1 MQIYKKINEQIL
13 HWKLQ
18 SEHMGT
24 QKKAEKDFYADIE
37 KLSKRW
43 FDATNLV
50 ESNEYLAPHAPFIFD
65 YKLRPAFP
73 HWRKLRKSL
82 ANKNNFIHTVFYS
95 LTKSDQDV
103 WSRKTWNNLLK
114 THNTK
119 NTEPASVWV
128 HGTLESVVIKSLLQN
143 LLIKPHKIQEDEGSG
158 VFLRYLWLFW
168 GLLWYKLA

>member
-1 MQIYKKINEQIL
+1 MNKYCIENYKVNTWGHKKKQKKISI
-13 HWKLQ
+13 
-18 SEHMGT
+18 
-24 QKKAEKDFYADIE
+24 ADIE

-82 ANKNNFIHTVFYS
+82 ANKNNFIHTVFHS